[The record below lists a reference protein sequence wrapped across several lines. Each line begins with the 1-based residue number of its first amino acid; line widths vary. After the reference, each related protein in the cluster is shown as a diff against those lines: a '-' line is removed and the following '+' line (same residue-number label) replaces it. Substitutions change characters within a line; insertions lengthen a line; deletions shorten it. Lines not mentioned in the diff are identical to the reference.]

1 MDKDNISF
9 KRKIYRKL
17 CSTFRKQLPDKLYIK
32 MMYQVRTGKKL
43 DLGNPKSFNEKLNW
57 MKLYD
62 RNPKYTEMADK
73 YLAKKIVADKIGED
87 YTIPLIGKWE
97 KVEDI
102 KISDLPDKFVLKCT
116 HDSGSVVICKDKETF
131 DLEAAKRK
139 LQKALNSNYF
149 YYSRE
154 WIYRNIKPQIICEPY
169 MEDFED
175 EELRDYKFFCFDG
188 KVKFLYVATDRF
200 KDGGVKF
207 TFFDENYN
215 FLPII
220 HAHRYADPLPE
231 KPDKFDEMKKIAEK
245 LSEGIRQVRVDL
257 YECNGRIY
265 FSEYTFYN
273 NSGFT
278 PFEPEEWDYKFGE
291 YLKL

>member
-1 MDKDNISF
+1 M
-9 KRKIYRKL
+9 
-17 CSTFRKQLPDKLYIK
+17 
-32 MMYQVRTGKKL
+32 
-43 DLGNPKSFNEKLNW
+43 
-57 MKLYD
+57 
-62 RNPKYTEMADK
+62 
-73 YLAKKIVADKIGED
+73 ADKIGED
-87 YTIPLIGKWE
+87 YIIQLIGKWE

-220 HAHRYADPLPE
+220 HAHHYADPLPE

-273 NSGFT
+273 NILNLA
-278 PFEPEEWDYKFGE
+278 DI
-291 YLKL
+291 